1 MSRMERVN
9 QVFKREISRLILM
22 GEITDPRVS
31 SVTITYVDVSKDLS
45 WAHVGFSVLN
55 DGPSAVQA
63 ALNGLSSASGRIR
76 CLLTDRVEV
85 RYMPQLKFV
94 YDNSVLENFRMSVKL
109 EDIRSERESRLGPEV
124 VQSGDEQDQKK
135 DDL

>member
-76 CLLTDRVEV
+76 RLLSGRVEV

-94 YDNSVLENFRMSVKL
+94 YDSSVLENFRMSVKL
-109 EDIRSERESRLGPEV
+109 ENIRSERESRLGPEEELPA
-124 VQSGDEQDQKK
+124 GEQDKK
-135 DDL
+135 ENDL